1 MYLCKKQFLHEV
13 LSETMRNETSFRQ
26 KSYQHATFLELK
38 RKFSQNPANICSVL
52 CLNVLNSMFSLRYYN
67 FCFDSSEASF
77 SGHFARTNVE
87 HWDQTTRSMTSRFT
101 KCLFKLIS
109 VRAKTST
116 YIYSIYICTC
126 VCMYV
131 NEKF

>member
-1 MYLCKKQFLHEV
+1 MDSNPYKALNEDELQHLYLSANPNL
-13 LSETMRNETSFRQ
+13 
-26 KSYQHATFLELK
+26 LELK

-87 HWDQTTRSMTSRFT
+87 HWD
-101 KCLFKLIS
+101 
-109 VRAKTST
+109 
-116 YIYSIYICTC
+116 
-126 VCMYV
+126 
-131 NEKF
+131 